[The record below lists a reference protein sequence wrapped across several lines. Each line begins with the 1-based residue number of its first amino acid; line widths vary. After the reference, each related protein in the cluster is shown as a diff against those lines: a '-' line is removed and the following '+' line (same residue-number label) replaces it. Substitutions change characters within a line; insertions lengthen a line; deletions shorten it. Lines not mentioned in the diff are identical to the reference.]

1 MLPSIHQPGILGT
14 WPAQDATFRT
24 TCVQSSP
31 HPSLARVY
39 CRPHTGLRTAPS
51 SLHGSRSIFIPM
63 VSFRN
68 VELKVLRHS
77 MTRLKGPGSR
87 HEHSSG
93 RSSGWICSHM
103 EEFPA
108 SSSLEVLKAFLN
120 LDEAVSMERGFNGEA
135 SEKESVEASSLC
147 VDDGS
152 SSLPSATKIHGTA
165 AERCRE
171 ILRV

>member
-1 MLPSIHQPGILGT
+1 
-14 WPAQDATFRT
+14 
-24 TCVQSSP
+24 
-31 HPSLARVY
+31 
-39 CRPHTGLRTAPS
+39 
-51 SLHGSRSIFIPM
+51 
-63 VSFRN
+63 
-68 VELKVLRHS
+68 

-152 SSLPSATKIHGTA
+152 SSLPSATKA
-165 AERCRE
+165 KQANAYSARSK
-171 ILRV
+171 RVMVDIGVMKTLE